1 MSPSRTFP
9 EALSVLRAAAPWLLA
24 GAVVFALSPVAASD
38 AVKTVSSRPAA
49 APAPAV
55 PPAEAPQ
62 GDPLDRLR
70 ERLAERL
77 GGVKMINT
85 PAALKLRVAT
95 RTPQTSGAAARSGAG
110 GGAAGQGRPA
120 PPATSPW
127 SYSGATG
134 PQAWA
139 GLRPEYSLCG
149 SGQRQSPIDL
159 REGIAVDLEPIRFSY
174 QSSGFGVVDNGLTLQ
189 VNVAPGNHLE
199 LAGRRYE
206 LQHMRFQ
213 RPSEERIDGRQ
224 FDMGVQLLHKD
235 SEGRLLVVALLLDRG
250 SPQPVVQTLWNNLP
264 LEKNQEVKAR
274 VSVDLGQLLPTDRRY
289 YTYMGSLSTPPCS
302 EGVQRVVMRH
312 PVTLSPEQFEIFSR
326 LYPVN
331 ARPLQAAQGRR
342 ILQSN

>member
-1 MSPSRTFP
+1 MSPSRAFP
-9 EALSVLRAAAPWLLA
+9 ETLSILRAAAPWLLA
-24 GAVVFALSPVAASD
+24 GGAVFALSPVAASD
-38 AVKTVSSRPAA
+38 AVKTVSSRTAA
-49 APAPAV
+49 APAPA
-55 PPAEAPQ
+55 PTEAPQ
-62 GDPLDRLR
+62 GDPVDRLR

-77 GGVKMINT
+77 AGVKMTNT
-85 PAALKLRVAT
+85 PGALDLRVTT
-95 RTPQTSGAAARSGAG
+95 RAPQAAGAAGRSGAG
-110 GGAAGQGRPA
+110 SGATASARTA
-120 PPATSPW
+120 PPATSAW

-139 GLRPEYSLCG
+139 GLRPEFSLCG

-159 REGIAVDLEPIRFSY
+159 REGIAVDLEPIRFNY

-189 VNVAPGNHLE
+189 INIAPGNHLE

-206 LQHMRFQ
+206 LQHLRFQ

-250 SPQPVVQTLWNNLP
+250 SAQPVVQTLWNNLP
-264 LEKNQEVKAR
+264 LERNQEVKAR
-274 VSVDLGQLLPTDRRY
+274 VSVDLGQLLPADRRY
-289 YTYMGSLSTPPCS
+289 YTYMGSLSAPPCS

-331 ARPLQAAQGRR
+331 ARPLQAAHGRR